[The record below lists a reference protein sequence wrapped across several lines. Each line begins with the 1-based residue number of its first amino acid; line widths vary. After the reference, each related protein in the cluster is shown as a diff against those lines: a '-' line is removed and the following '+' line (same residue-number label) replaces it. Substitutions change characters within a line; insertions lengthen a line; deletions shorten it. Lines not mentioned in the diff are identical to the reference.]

1 MPKTAVI
8 TARVDPEL
16 KEEAEEIFS
25 QIGLTTSQAITLY
38 LRQVV
43 HRRAIPFELT
53 APKRGR
59 GVEALKRLAGTA
71 NSGHSDTSERV
82 HEIVAQ
88 AILQKY
94 EQTETP

>member
-43 HRRAIPFELT
+43 NRRAIPFELA
-53 APKRGR
+53 APKHGS
-59 GVEALKRLAGTA
+59 GVETLKRLAGTI
-71 NSGHSDTSERV
+71 NSGHKDTSERV
-82 HEIVAQ
+82 HEIVAE

-94 EQTETP
+94 QKETP